1 MKKKDYQIRFDEQ
14 RLQQILLNLISNA
27 IKFTPSGGKIEVIAN
42 KVRSAQELSIK
53 DAVLEKV
60 VISN

>member
-1 MKKKDYQIRFDEQ
+1 MKNKDYQIRFDEQ

>member
-53 DAVLEKV
+53 DSVLE
-60 VISN
+60 